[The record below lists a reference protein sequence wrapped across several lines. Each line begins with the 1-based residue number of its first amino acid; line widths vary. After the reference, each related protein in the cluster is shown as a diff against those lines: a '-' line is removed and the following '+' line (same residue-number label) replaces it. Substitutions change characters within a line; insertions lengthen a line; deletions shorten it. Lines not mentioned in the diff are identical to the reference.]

1 MKIYNKKGFFIGIAE
16 LILCVFCIV
25 TIIITEFDWKL
36 LILGI
41 AVGLFGIVSISNS
54 LSKEATDREQI
65 EKEDER
71 VNLVKLKAKAK
82 ISDIISWILFIATAT
97 TVIAFGVTQNQA
109 FVYIFIGTGIPLFIY
124 WIGHIIAII
133 YYERHE

>member
-1 MKIYNKKGFFIGIAE
+1 MKIYNKKGFFIRIAE
-16 LILCVFCIV
+16 LILFVFFIV

-82 ISDIISWILFIATAT
+82 ISDIISWILFLATAAGM
-97 TVIAFGVTQNQA
+97 IAYGVTNNQG
-109 FVYIFIGTGIPLFIY
+109 FVFMFIGSGIPLSIY
-124 WIGHIIAII
+124 WIGHIIATV
-133 YYERHE
+133 YYEKHE

>member
-65 EKEDER
+65 EKKM
-71 VNLVKLKAKAK
+71 N
-82 ISDIISWILFIATAT
+82 
-97 TVIAFGVTQNQA
+97 G
-109 FVYIFIGTGIPLFIY
+109 
-124 WIGHIIAII
+124 
-133 YYERHE
+133 

>member
-16 LILCVFCIV
+16 LILFVFC
-25 TIIITEFDWKL
+25 IIITEFDWKL

-82 ISDIISWILFIATAT
+82 ISDIISWILFLATAAGM
-97 TVIAFGVTQNQA
+97 IAYGVTNNQG
-109 FVYIFIGTGIPLFIY
+109 FVFMFIGSGIPLSIY
-124 WIGHIIAII
+124 WIGHIIATI
-133 YYERHE
+133 YYEKHE

>member
-1 MKIYNKKGFFIGIAE
+1 MKIYNKKVFFIGIAE

-82 ISDIISWILFIATAT
+82 ISDIISWILFLATAAGM
-97 TVIAFGVTQNQA
+97 IAYGVTNNQG
-109 FVYIFIGTGIPLFIY
+109 FVFMFIGSGIPLSIY
-124 WIGHIIAII
+124 WIGHIIATI
-133 YYERHE
+133 YYEKHE

>member
-16 LILCVFCIV
+16 LILFVFCIV
-25 TIIITEFDWKL
+25 TIITEFDWKL

-82 ISDIISWILFIATAT
+82 ISDIISWILFLATAAGM
-97 TVIAFGVTQNQA
+97 IAYGVTNNQG
-109 FVYIFIGTGIPLFIY
+109 FVFMFIGSGIPLSIY
-124 WIGHIIAII
+124 WIGHIIATI
-133 YYERHE
+133 YYEKHE

>member
-54 LSKEATDREQI
+54 LSK
-65 EKEDER
+65 
-71 VNLVKLKAKAK
+71 
-82 ISDIISWILFIATAT
+82 
-97 TVIAFGVTQNQA
+97 
-109 FVYIFIGTGIPLFIY
+109 
-124 WIGHIIAII
+124 
-133 YYERHE
+133 

>member
-82 ISDIISWILFIATAT
+82 ISDIISWILFIATAIT
-97 TVIAFGVTQNQA
+97 MIAYGVTQNQA
-109 FVYIFIGTGIPLFIY
+109 FVYIFIGTGVPLVIY
-124 WIGHIIAII
+124 WIGHIIAMF
-133 YYERHE
+133 YYEKYE

>member
-16 LILCVFCIV
+16 LILFVFCIV

-41 AVGLFGIVSISNS
+41 SVGLFGIVSISNS

-65 EKEDER
+65 EKEDEW

-82 ISDIISWILFIATAT
+82 ISDIISWILFIATAIT
-97 TVIAFGVTQNQA
+97 MIAYGVTQNQA
-109 FVYIFIGTGIPLFIY
+109 FVYIFIGTGVPLVIY
-124 WIGHIIAII
+124 WIGHIIAMF
-133 YYERHE
+133 YYEKYE